1 MQLVPAAAVT
11 HVAAPPSPLWV
22 LGLPQ
27 GSAGEFPTYI
37 AVASVSTPG
46 MVLQEFVMSLSL

>member
-1 MQLVPAAAVT
+1 MQLVPAAALT
-11 HVAAPPSPLWV
+11 HVAVPPPLWV

-27 GSAGEFPTYI
+27 RPPGEFPTYI